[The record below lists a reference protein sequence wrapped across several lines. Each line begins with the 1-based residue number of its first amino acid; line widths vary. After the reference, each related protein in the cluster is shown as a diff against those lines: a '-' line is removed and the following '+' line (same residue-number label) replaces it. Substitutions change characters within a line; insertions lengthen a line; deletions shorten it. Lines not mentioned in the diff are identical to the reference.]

1 MALGIWDD
9 WTLHVDLM
17 RKEPAWPLP
26 CLDQSSWRQLAL
38 TSTFLPR
45 WSGSNGTET
54 SGEWNLKHHE
64 VQCSSGQDV
73 RSKTA
78 KTTL

>member
-9 WTLHVDLM
+9 WILHVDLM

-26 CLDQSSWRQLAL
+26 LLDQSSWRQLVL

-54 SGEWNLKHHE
+54 AGEWNLKHHE
-64 VQCSSGQDV
+64 VQCASGQDA